1 MRRTKEE
8 AEGTRRQ
15 ILAGALRCFGRYG
28 IARSSL
34 EMVAR
39 EAGVSRGAV
48 YWHFKG
54 KRELFRAVRDT
65 VSLPLLDQVDLTS
78 LHSPGSDPLQRL
90 EDYMLGLVDEIE
102 RNGALRKTFEI
113 MSFKCEYVGEI
124 ASERSA
130 LASNTERV
138 QKAFER
144 AYRSA
149 AKEGLLRAGVD
160 ARIAAF
166 ETVAMVTGLCR
177 MLLLD
182 GNRFKASAARASV
195 LSHVTSRRPVRSTMP
210 AGAGRHDRRGARSS
224 AACVARSAGMQGGE

>member
-8 AEGTRRQ
+8 AEETRRQ
-15 ILAGALRCFGRYG
+15 ILAAALRCFGRHG

-34 EMVAR
+34 EMVSR

-78 LHSPGSDPLQRL
+78 LHSPGSDPLQRM

-102 RNGALRKTFEI
+102 RNRALRKTFEI

-124 ASERSA
+124 AAERNA
-130 LASNTERV
+130 LAFNTERV

-149 AKEGLLRAGVD
+149 AKEGLLRADVD

-166 ETVAMVTGLCR
+166 ETVALVTGLCR

-195 LSHVTSRRPVRSTMP
+195 LSHVASRRPVRSAMP
-210 AGAGRHDRRGARSS
+210 ARAGPNDRRRVRPSGPGLPA
-224 AACVARSAGMQGGE
+224 VE